1 MMNQKLREIG
11 QKLGVSEKDIRGM
24 GKKGIARNIL
34 YWIIGIIIG
43 IIVAILSFVVGF
55 FVGKGTCP
63 SVDSGGGYPF
73 AAGVVIPGMLS
84 GKKKSTKI
92 TVLLISAIA
101 FLVALKADPVFGQGI
116 MYNVYKRKR

>member
-1 MMNQKLREIG
+1 MMNQKLKEIG

-34 YWIIGIIIG
+34 YWIIGII
-43 IIVAILSFVVGF
+43 VAILSFVAGF

-63 SVDSGGGYPF
+63 VEGGGGYPF

-84 GKKKSTKI
+84 GKKKSIKI
-92 TVLLISAIA
+92 AVLLISAIA
-101 FLVALKADPVFGQGI
+101 FLVALKAAPVFGQAI
-116 MYNVYKRKR
+116 KYNVYKR